1 MALQRKLAFLFVAA
15 TSFLRPASGFPQH
28 ATTWRL
34 PIIPLRMPE
43 RAIVRASISADEV
56 VPLAINGRLSTRK
69 ERMYLYA
76 EMCRLDNLPASFFFV
91 AGGAVA
97 ATNSVHAVMPPAVLL
112 VALCT
117 MMITATSMVANDYF
131 DYKKG
136 TDAGDTGNALTRQA
150 LAPEEAKAFVGKC
163 YTLLLLLIC
172 VVPEAPVRLLLMAGG
187 ISTFTYTKRFK
198 PVTWLKNASVAFICA
213 LAPAV
218 SIKNV

>member
-1 MALQRKLAFLFVAA
+1 MAIQRKLAFLFVTAV
-15 TSFLRPASGFPQH
+15 SFLRPVSGFSH
-28 ATTWRL
+28 HEIYGKL
-34 PIIPLRMPE
+34 PVIQSRHPGKIFT
-43 RAIVRASISADEV
+43 RASVSADQV
-56 VPLAINGRLSTRK
+56 VTQAIDTRQSTRK

-97 ATNSVHAVMPPAVLL
+97 ATNSVQAVMVSAVLL

-136 TDAGDTGNALTRQA
+136 TDAADTGNALTRQA
-150 LAPEEAKAFVGKC
+150 LKPEDAKAFVGKC

-172 VVPEAPVRLLLMAGG
+172 VVPEAPVRILLMAGG

-218 SIKNV
+218 SHKL